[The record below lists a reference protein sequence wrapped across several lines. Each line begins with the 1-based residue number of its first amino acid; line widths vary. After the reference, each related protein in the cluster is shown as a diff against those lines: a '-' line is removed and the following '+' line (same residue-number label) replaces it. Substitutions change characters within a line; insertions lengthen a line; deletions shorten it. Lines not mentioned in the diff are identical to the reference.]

1 MFDLNPII
9 KFFSEFLFFTFV
21 PLPFPSYYFWG
32 PVLYIVL
39 YFIFAKKL
47 SNRKNFPHKD
57 FAVQLPQLRREL
69 FYSFITQF
77 VFFASSLFLNNYI
90 KIGFFGWNTDFTA
103 KFNYDFNLWTIPY
116 IIASAAFVYVAH
128 GTWFYWTHRAMHH
141 PKIFKHVH
149 KVHHLSRDITPMSA
163 VAFHPIE
170 AFINGFYG
178 FFLITALPLPLHP
191 IGFLVYGVIESWL
204 TVYVHSGY
212 ELYPAG
218 FTRHWFWK
226 HFPTS
231 THHNMHHEKIGGN
244 YGINI
249 TFWDRIMGTE
259 FKDYH
264 DRFDS
269 LTKGKKDVV

>member
-1 MFDLNPII
+1 MFDLQSIT
-9 KFFSEFLFFTFV
+9 KFFTDFLTFTFI

-32 PVLYIVL
+32 PVLYILL
-39 YFIFAKKL
+39 YFVFAKKL
-47 SNRKNFPHKD
+47 SSRKNFPNKG
-57 FAVQLPQLRREL
+57 FSVQLPQLRREV
-69 FYSFITQF
+69 FYSFVTQF
-77 VFFASSLFLNNYI
+77 VFYASSLFLNTYI
-90 KIGFFGWNTDFTA
+90 QIGFF
-103 KFNYDFNLWTIPY
+103 NYNVGFQRDFNFGFNAWTVPY
-116 IIASAAFVYVAH
+116 IIASTAFVYIFH

-178 FFLITALPLPLHP
+178 FFLITVLPIPIHPLA
-191 IGFLVYGVIESWL
+191 FLVYGIIESWL

-212 ELYPAG
+212 ELYPVG
-218 FTRHWFWK
+218 FTKHWFWK

-249 TFWDRIMGTE
+249 TFWDRVMGTE

-264 DRFDS
+264 ERFDS
-269 LTKGKKDVV
+269 LTNGKTDVV